1 MCVSLSFRLNLL
13 IMMKKSLQTAFLIWV
28 AATILMTLQLVAIH
42 LRNGMDGLNLFIQ
55 QWPLSNPSVTLAA
68 TALTWMLAGALL
80 YLLANDKIKKEN
92 AWQTLGFFLILFI
105 YLNIFRERFRYG
117 DYHYYLDAAIA
128 LSKGEALPATYVYLP
143 LWATLL
149 QFIVSLGDQGV
160 MIVLWI
166 LNIIALAAF
175 YFLLSTVLQRYGFSK
190 HLSVLISVLF
200 LLINVPLLRTLGFI
214 QVNLL
219 VMDLILLSLLTYP
232 KNSLLSALTLA
243 LAVHLKTSPA
253 VIVLAFLL
261 EFNWKW
267 LFWFA
272 VSFLLIGVF
281 PVMVNGVSPYYD
293 YFNNTFLLTQ
303 LTTTNFHDT
312 SFDSFFRF
320 LNPFFGIQIETT
332 RIIILL
338 AKALLLGTTLFVMT
352 QNIREQSFSKQ
363 NRLLNAVPALV
374 IFMTLGSPI
383 VWDHHGMF
391 VTLAFLLLLK
401 RIHTSTHWMIFLSIY
416 FFQFILA
423 SFDFFPWSY
432 GRLFA
437 PMIALW
443 LMYATR
449 ENEEPSPFITSANQW
464 LAKITN

>member
-1 MCVSLSFRLNLL
+1 
-13 IMMKKSLQTAFLIWV
+13 MKSSLQTTFKIWIGLTLLVIVSLI
-28 AATILMTLQLVAIH
+28 AIY
-42 LRNGMDGLNLFIQ
+42 LRNGMDGINLFIQ
-55 QWPLSNPSVTLAA
+55 QWPLSNLPVTLAA
-68 TALTWMLAGALL
+68 TALTWILAGALL
-80 YLLANDKIKKEN
+80 YLLANDKVTKQN
-92 AWQTLGFFLILFI
+92 AFQTAGFFLVLLI

-128 LSKGEALPATYVYLP
+128 LSKGESLPSTYLYLP
-143 LWATLL
+143 LWASLL
-149 QFIVSLGDQGV
+149 QFIVALGDQGV
-160 MIVLWI
+160 MIILWI

-175 YFLLSTVLQRYGFSK
+175 YFLLITILQRYNFSH
-190 HLSVLISVLF
+190 HLAVLITILF
-200 LLINVPLLRTLGFI
+200 LLINTPLIRTLGFI

-219 VMDLILLSLLTYP
+219 TLDLILLSLLAYP
-232 KNSLLSALTLA
+232 KNTLLSALTLA

-272 VSFLLIGVF
+272 VSFLLIGLF

-293 YFNNTFLLTQ
+293 YFNNAFLLTQ

-320 LNPFFGIQIETT
+320 FNPFFGIQIETT
-332 RIIILL
+332 RIIVLF
-338 AKALLLGTTLFVMT
+338 AKALLLGATLFVMAK
-352 QNIREQSFSKQ
+352 NIRGQSFSKE
-363 NRLLNAVPALV
+363 NRLLNAAPSLFV
-374 IFMTLGSPI
+374 FMTLGSPI

-401 RIHTSTHWMIFLSIY
+401 RIHTPAHWMLFLSIY
-416 FFQFILA
+416 FFQFMLP

-437 PMIALW
+437 PMVALW

-449 ENEEPSPFITSANQW
+449 ENEEPSPFITSTNQW
-464 LAKITN
+464 LAKLSNS

>member
-1 MCVSLSFRLNLL
+1 
-13 IMMKKSLQTAFLIWV
+13 MKHSLQNTFRSWV
-28 AATILMTLQLVAIH
+28 AVTILVIISLIAIY
-42 LRNGMDGLNLFIQ
+42 LRNGMDGINLFIQ
-55 QWPLSNPSVTLAA
+55 QWPLSNLAVTLAS
-68 TALTWMLAGALL
+68 TAITWLLAGVLL
-80 YLLANDKIKKEN
+80 HLVANDKINKEN
-92 AWQTLGFFLILFI
+92 FWITAGFFLVMFV

-117 DYHYYLDAAIA
+117 DYHYYLEAAIA
-128 LSKGEALPATYVYLP
+128 LSNGQPIPDTYLYLP

-166 LNIIALAAF
+166 LNIIALATF
-175 YFLLSTVLQRYGFSK
+175 YFLLITILQRYNFSQN
-190 HLSVLISVLF
+190 LSVLLTILF
-200 LLINVPLLRTLGFI
+200 LLINTPLMRTLGFI

-219 VMDLILLSLLTYP
+219 TLDLILLSLLVYP
-232 KNSLLSALTLA
+232 KNTLLSALTLA

-272 VSFLLIGVF
+272 VSFLVIGLF
-281 PVMVNGVSPYYD
+281 PIAINGIDV
-293 YFNNTFLLTQ
+293 YFQYINNAVLLTQ
-303 LTTTNFHDT
+303 IPDTNFHDT
-312 SFDSFFRF
+312 SFDSFLRF
-320 LNPFFGIQIETT
+320 LNPFFGIQIAQT
-332 RIIILL
+332 RIMVLVAKVILL
-338 AKALLLGTTLFVMT
+338 IATLFVMA
-352 QNIREQSFSKQ
+352 QNIRGQSFSKE
-363 NRLLNAVPALV
+363 NRLLNAAPALFV
-374 IFMTLGSPI
+374 FMTLGSPI
-383 VWDHHGMF
+383 VWDHHGIF

-401 RIHTSTHWMIFLSIY
+401 RIHTSAHWMLFISIY
-416 FFQFILA
+416 FFQFMLP

-449 ENEEPSPFITSANQW
+449 KNEEPSPFITSTNQW
-464 LAKITN
+464 LAKLSNS